1 MRICYFETTPR
12 QESHLKHTV
21 PVIYIL
27 SNTDQVKNLSLVL
40 SIFPLCWL
48 PVLLLN
54 ISFEKCPDTKNQQQH
69 LKEDVCRKN
78 VFKWSSPV

>member
-27 SNTDQVKNLSLVL
+27 SNTDQVKNLSSVIHI
-40 SIFPLCWL
+40 ST
-48 PVLLLN
+48 LLTTSVVVEHLLWKV
-54 ISFEKCPDTKNQQQH
+54 SGRRPQEK
-69 LKEDVCRKN
+69 R
-78 VFKWSSPV
+78 F

>member
-27 SNTDQVKNLSLVL
+27 SNTDQVKNLSSVIHI
-40 SIFPLCWL
+40 ST
-48 PVLLLN
+48 LLTT
-54 ISFEKCPDTKNQQQH
+54 SVVVEH
-69 LKEDVCRKN
+69 LL
-78 VFKWSSPV
+78 